1 MFATGEWSHRQIH
14 HQCSIYIYSE
24 QLQLMILKTSLPE
37 KLSSHQ
43 NTFLPTTERVNP
55 KVKSKLHKWSSNKR
69 LLIIMDTVD
78 KQEIVNKETF
88 VEMFQVNIY
97 YCVLKISVKFSDK
110 LIMVWFTFQAQ
121 ILQKMETGQVS
132 TTN

>member
-1 MFATGEWSHRQIH
+1 
-14 HQCSIYIYSE
+14 
-24 QLQLMILKTSLPE
+24 
-37 KLSSHQ
+37 
-43 NTFLPTTERVNP
+43 
-55 KVKSKLHKWSSNKR
+55 
-69 LLIIMDTVD
+69 MDTVD
-78 KQEIVNKETF
+78 KQEIVNNETF

-97 YCVLKISVKFSDK
+97 YCVLKFSVKFSDK